1 MTEPDNEEVGAEA
14 EEIEEAVAITPVI
27 LCAGDVAILDPDY
40 LARDSGVQGVI
51 AVRVIDGDDIE
62 YLDGET
68 RMWMSASVPPGP
80 KRGKH

>member
-1 MTEPDNEEVGAEA
+1 MTEPDNEAGEVDDD
-14 EEIEEAVAITPVI
+14 EEAVQAQPLI